1 MTNTAGT
8 FYRYPK
14 TERPADPADAALLW
28 IAENGR
34 PDAALLRAAI
44 ETSARHGDPCGDN
57 PMRAALLALADV
69 PVWGRYP
76 HARSAH
82 GWRPAFISPDGRC
95 YVAPDLGGPW
105 RHATASERAAFQPRA
120 AACQHTV
127 GRIFDDSLHIFAAIS

>member
-1 MTNTAGT
+1 MSTSSAT

-34 PDAALLRAAI
+34 PDAGLVQAAI
-44 ETSARHGDPCGDN
+44 ETSERHGDPLGDN
-57 PMRAALLALADV
+57 PMRAALLTLADV

-76 HARSAH
+76 HARSEH
-82 GWRPAFISPDGRC
+82 GWRPAYISPDGSC

-105 RHATASERAAFQPRA
+105 RQATASERAAFQPRA
-120 AACQHTV
+120 AAHQNTV
-127 GRIFDDSLHIFAAIS
+127 GRIFDDSLYLISDEN